1 MPLADELA
9 TTDAERR
16 CLETLREASGDVNGP
31 MERHCVRC
39 FLFAERLAE
48 RRSLELDREVMLCAS
63 LLHDA
68 GLYPMI
74 SRGGVYTVDAAVF
87 TRDLLVAMGWD
98 EARAVRVEQAIA
110 LHHETREQS
119 DLGPEVELMRLA
131 DRIEV
136 LGGLV
141 TEGLR
146 RAEIREIFGRVP
158 RRGMYLHIGRLLG
171 PVLVRRP
178 LSLLKIFRLRERP

>member
-9 TTDAERR
+9 TTEAERR
-16 CLETLREASGDVNGP
+16 CLAALREASGAVNGP

-39 FLFAERLAE
+39 FLLAERLAE
-48 RRSLELDREVMLCAS
+48 RRSLEIDREVMLCAS

-68 GLYPMI
+68 GLYPAI
-74 SRGGVYTVDAAVF
+74 GRGGVYTADGGAY
-87 TRDLLVAMGWD
+87 TRDLLSGMGWGD
-98 EARAVRVEQAIA
+98 ARAARVERAIS

-136 LGGLV
+136 LGGIV
-141 TEGLR
+141 TEGLG
-146 RAEIREIFGRVP
+146 RAEVREIFDRVP
-158 RRGMYLHIGRLLG
+158 RRGMYPHIGRLLA
-171 PVLVRRP
+171 PVVAKRP
-178 LSLLKIFRLRERP
+178 LSLLKIFRLRDA